1 MFRCIILPHNN
12 YQHATSPVFL
22 FWVLQTEHIMLTGRG
37 ANLFAE
43 SIGVPSVPAQ
53 ALVTE
58 QERKEWQHY
67 KKYTI
72 GVKELFN
79 SQW

>member
-1 MFRCIILPHNN
+1 
-12 YQHATSPVFL
+12 
-22 FWVLQTEHIMLTGRG
+22 MLTGRG

-43 SIGVPSVPAQ
+43 SISVPTVPPQ

-58 QERKEWQHY
+58 QERKKWQHY
-67 KKYTI
+67 KTYSV

-79 SQW
+79 SKW

>member
-1 MFRCIILPHNN
+1 
-12 YQHATSPVFL
+12 
-22 FWVLQTEHIMLTGRG
+22 MLTGQG

-43 SIGVPSVPAQ
+43 SIGVPTVPAQ

-58 QERKEWQHY
+58 QERKEWEHY
-67 KKYTI
+67 KKYAV